1 MRTNLL
7 VLVLVAAI
15 LLATAGPM
23 AAHHAWQLDRSRL
36 LNLKGTVTS
45 FAFSNPHVQIY
56 FDVKD
61 ADGNIEKWT
70 AGGAS
75 PNRLSRSGWT
85 RETLKPGD
93 EVTVAGYRSRNG
105 TSVVRFD
112 SVALGDGQPIGGY
125 QQGR

>member
-1 MRTNLL
+1 VRITLL
-7 VLVLVAAI
+7 IVAVVAAG
-15 LLATAGPM
+15 LLATASPM
-23 AAHHAWQLDRSRL
+23 SAHHAWQLDRSRL
-36 LNLKGTVTS
+36 LNVKGTVTS

-61 ADGNIEKWT
+61 ANGNIENWS

-93 EVTVAGYRSRNG
+93 EVAVTGYRSRNG
-105 TSVVRFD
+105 SNVLRFD
-112 SVALGDGQPIGGY
+112 SVALADGQPIGGY
-125 QQGR
+125 RAR

>member
-1 MRTNLL
+1 MRITLL
-7 VLVLVAAI
+7 IVAVVAAG
-15 LLATAGPM
+15 LLATASPM
-23 AAHHAWQLDRSRL
+23 SAHHAWQLDRSRL
-36 LNLKGTVTS
+36 LNVKGTVTS

-61 ADGNIEKWT
+61 ANGNIENWS

-93 EVTVAGYRSRNG
+93 EVAVTGYRSRNG
-105 TSVVRFD
+105 SNVLRFD
-112 SVALGDGQPIGGY
+112 SVALADGQPIGGY
-125 QQGR
+125 RAR

>member
-7 VLVLVAAI
+7 AFALVAAGF
-15 LLATAGPM
+15 LATASPIS
-23 AAHHAWQLDRSRL
+23 AHHAWQVDRSRL
-36 LNLKGTVTS
+36 VTLKGAVTS

-61 ADGNIEKWT
+61 ANGNIENWS

-85 RETLKPGD
+85 RDTLKPGD
-93 EVTVAGYRSRNG
+93 DITVSGYRSRNG
-105 TSVVRFD
+105 SNVLRFD
-112 SVALGDGQPIGGY
+112 SVALADGAAIGGY
-125 QQGR
+125 RGR